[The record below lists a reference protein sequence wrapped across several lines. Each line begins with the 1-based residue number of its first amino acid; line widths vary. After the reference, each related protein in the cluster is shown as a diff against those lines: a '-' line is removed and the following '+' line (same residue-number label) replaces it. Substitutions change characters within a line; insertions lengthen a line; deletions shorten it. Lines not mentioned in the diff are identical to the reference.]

1 VQKVFRNVP
10 EDLLSVAGPLFFAH
24 CFLGQMPR
32 MRLWKLIHFLP
43 LINFSRGNGMFWKT
57 LVFVL
62 LLTTPCNLTFG
73 QNTTVPLED
82 AQQSSI
88 LEIQNQ
94 LFEFQKI
101 ATSLKQQVETLTT
114 RMEELHQ
121 TSSTHDQDMLKA
133 LDAIN
138 ALNTSILEINETVS
152 QELAAIKKSQSA
164 QAKLYASLRDGLKTQ
179 KKELLT
185 AIDQHKKM
193 ATDTDLL
200 SQKNAALETLV
211 KQLQKTIA
219 RQDEQVATM
228 QKKILLL
235 ENGLA
240 GQQESIGQIQTFI
253 TTQKA
258 KTLGHL
264 SSLENINA
272 TLSGLQQQSKMELEN
287 IHQSLTQV
295 VIYGLLTI
303 VGVTFFLVIVLIL
316 MRRKSALSPSE
327 PARESPRPTPAGG
340 EDDEIL
346 DWLKQKDRE

>member
-1 VQKVFRNVP
+1 
-10 EDLLSVAGPLFFAH
+10 
-24 CFLGQMPR
+24 
-32 MRLWKLIHFLP
+32 
-43 LINFSRGNGMFWKT
+43 MFWKT

-121 TSSTHDQDMLKA
+121 ASSTHDQDMLKA

-138 ALNTSILEINETVS
+138 ALNASILEINETVS
-152 QELAAIKKSQSA
+152 QELAAIKKNQAA
-164 QAKLYASLRDGLKTQ
+164 QAKHYASLRDDLKSQ
-179 KKELLT
+179 NKELLA

-193 ATDTDLL
+193 VANAELL
-200 SQKNAALETLV
+200 NKKNAALETLV
-211 KQLQKTIA
+211 EQLQKA
-219 RQDEQVATM
+219 VVHQDEQMDSM

-240 GQQESIGQIQTFI
+240 GQQESITQIQAFI

-272 TLSGLQQQSKMELEN
+272 TLSGLQQQSRMELEN

-303 VGVTFFLVIVLIL
+303 VGVTLFLFVVLLL
-316 MRRKSALSPSE
+316 MRRKSALPPPD
-327 PARESPRPTPAGG
+327 PARESPPPAPPVGE